1 MCGIIECRC
10 ADLAGKISL
19 YIDPMLQ
26 HDYNHIGIVSQ
37 MGALDLLQ

>member
-1 MCGIIECRC
+1 MCGIIGGRR
-10 ADLAGKISL
+10 ADLAGKIPL
-19 YIDPMLQ
+19 FIDSMLQ